1 MKSKPTVASVRVIRA
16 MTTIVVLALAGAGM
30 VASSTMN
37 AGCSDGA
44 TPDCTG
50 DASASCGVLPNE
62 GGTDDDA
69 SNVDGGTTDSG
80 IDANMG
86 TDTGTVDTDSG
97 DDGGDDGGDDSGD

>member
-1 MKSKPTVASVRVIRA
+1 MKSKPTVSSGRVRAIASV
-16 MTTIVVLALAGAGM
+16 VVLALAGAGM

-37 AGCSDGA
+37 AGCTDGA

-50 DASASCGVLPNE
+50 DASASCGLLPNE
-62 GGTDDDA
+62 GGVDDDA
-69 SNVDGGTTDSG
+69 SSVDGGSIDGG

-97 DDGGDDGGDDSGD
+97 DDGGGDDGGDGGD